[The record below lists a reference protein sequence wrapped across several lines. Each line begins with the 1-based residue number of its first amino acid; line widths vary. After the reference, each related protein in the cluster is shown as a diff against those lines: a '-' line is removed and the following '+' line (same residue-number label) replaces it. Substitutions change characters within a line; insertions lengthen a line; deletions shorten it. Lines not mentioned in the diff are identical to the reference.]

1 MSLHPFIPL
10 QYRRMESWDWAPFL
24 ADEDE
29 PPEAVHRRWY
39 DAGVVDGL
47 PIVSPTPT
55 RVRRFYRA
63 VGLDPVCHVAV
74 VEPSQRPVSVYDVAV
89 CSVAAG
95 CEPGHLPI
103 IVAAVKAVCEPA
115 FNLLG
120 IQTTTGSA
128 TPAIIVHGPIA
139 TTAGVS
145 GDRDC
150 LSGSTLANAT
160 IGRALR
166 LLLRSVGGGSHIG
179 MDQATMGQ
187 PAKLGLCFAENL
199 ARSPWPSLQ
208 IGRGFLAEFDA
219 VTVVGVSGSV
229 EIVHAE
235 DGEARDLCTTIAG
248 SMLIAGSAG
257 SCGLLG
263 GGSPLVVLAPEHA
276 RRLDDAGYG
285 RADVQRSLWHMAV
298 LPWERMG
305 PSVVERYR
313 RTDAVT
319 LETEPGLRIAATPE
333 DVLIAVAG
341 GIGVKSTYLPSW
353 GGGTRAVTVAI

>member
-1 MSLHPFIPL
+1 
-10 QYRRMESWDWAPFL
+10 MESWGWTPLL
-24 ADEDE
+24 AIEDE

-47 PIVSPTPT
+47 PIVSPTPA

-63 VGLDPVCHVAV
+63 AGLDPVNHVAV
-74 VEPSQRPVSVYDVAV
+74 VEPSQRPVRVYDVSV
-89 CSVAAG
+89 CAVAAG
-95 CEPGHLPI
+95 CEPVHLPI
-103 IVAAVKAVCEPA
+103 VVAAVKAVCEPA

-120 IQTTTGSA
+120 IQTTTGTA

-139 TTAGVS
+139 ATAGVS
-145 GDRDC
+145 GGRDC
-150 LSGSTLANAT
+150 LGGSTLANAT

-166 LLLRSVGGGSHIG
+166 LLLRSVGGGSHQG

-199 ARSPWPSLQ
+199 PRSPWPPLHA
-208 IGRGFLAEFDA
+208 GRGFLPESSA
-219 VTVVGVSGSV
+219 VTVIGVSGSV

-235 DGEARDLCTTIAG
+235 DGDARNILSTIAG
-248 SMLIAGSAG
+248 SITIAGSAG
-257 SCGLLG
+257 SRGLLG

-276 RRLDDAGYG
+276 RLLDDAGYN
-285 RADVQRSLWHMAV
+285 RADVQRVLWQNAV
-298 LPWERMG
+298 LPWERMA

-313 RTDAVT
+313 RTDAVAIDT
-319 LETEPGLRIAATPE
+319 KPGLRIAATPD
-333 DVLIAVAG
+333 DVLVAVAG

-353 GGGTRAVTVAI
+353 GGGTRAVTVAIG